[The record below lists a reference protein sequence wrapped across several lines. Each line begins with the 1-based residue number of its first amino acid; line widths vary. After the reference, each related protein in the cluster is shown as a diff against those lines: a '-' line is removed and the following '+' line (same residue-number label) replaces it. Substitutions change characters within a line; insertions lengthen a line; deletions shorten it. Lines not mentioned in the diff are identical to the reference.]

1 MSTIEFTKAYINRL
15 CKSIGTTAEAVY
27 NAKTGAWYFSS
38 STATIEVFLTTID
51 TDRKTERTFIRCF
64 APIYEVPPDAKK
76 KLEIYETALEINSAR
91 MGFKLSM
98 LTDKWLLSVVTERD
112 IEGMDYVEFTALIAD
127 VGFWADTLQ
136 EYFKN
141 QFDPV

>member
-1 MSTIEFTKAYINRL
+1 M
-15 CKSIGTTAEAVY
+15 
-27 NAKTGAWYFSS
+27 
-38 STATIEVFLTTID
+38 
-51 TDRKTERTFIRCF
+51 
-64 APIYEVPPDAKK
+64 PPEAKK
-76 KLEIYETALEINSAR
+76 KLDIYETALEINTAR